1 MTSSPRNMGGGSEAG
16 DRRQERRDWSGGVL
30 EETAEKVS
38 RPLRHSCAN
47 FLSRGCGGG
56 IRVEDEHREVFSY
69 SGSWLLT
76 PELAPD
82 S

>member
-1 MTSSPRNMGGGSEAG
+1 VRRETG
-16 DRRQERRDWSGGVL
+16 DRSGGTGVVECWNGGVVEY

-38 RPLRHSCAN
+38 RPLRYSCAN
-47 FLSRGCGGG
+47 FLRRGCGGG
-56 IRVEDEHREVFSY
+56 IRVGDEHREVFSY